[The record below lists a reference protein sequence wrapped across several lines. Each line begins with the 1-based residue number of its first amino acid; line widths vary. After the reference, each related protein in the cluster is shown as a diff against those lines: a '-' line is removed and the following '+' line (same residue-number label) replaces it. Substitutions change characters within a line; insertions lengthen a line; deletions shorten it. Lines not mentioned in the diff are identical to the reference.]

1 LIAQVRVSELMLL
14 CRVGSRLCG
23 LSTEHVGETMRP
35 LPVEA
40 FADMP
45 AFILGLSIIRGAPT
59 PVVDV
64 ATLLLGTAERRAPRR
79 FVTMRVGVR
88 RIALAVDEVVGVR
101 AVPSSCLGELS
112 PLIGETSAQIAEAIG
127 TLDGDLLVVLENAR
141 IVPPSVWAALERSEE
156 ARP

>member
-1 LIAQVRVSELMLL
+1 
-14 CRVGSRLCG
+14 
-23 LSTEHVGETMRP
+23 
-35 LPVEA
+35 
-40 FADMP
+40 
-45 AFILGLSIIRGAPT
+45 
-59 PVVDV
+59 
-64 ATLLLGTAERRAPRR
+64 
-79 FVTMRVGVR
+79 MRVGVR

-112 PLIGETSAQIAEAIG
+112 PLIGETSAQIAEAVG